1 MDAQKR
7 CQAPSPVSSSS
18 VLLKYLSH
26 YYEGESDVRVDRWV
40 PPEPEYHS
48 AHINALLTLII
59 VKAWLGGVT
68 L

>member
-26 YYEGESDVRVDRWV
+26 YYYEGESDVRVDRWV

-48 AHINALLTLII
+48 AHINALLTR
-59 VKAWLGGVT
+59 LGGVT